1 MIFNASFMLQYALQ
15 AFLIAAEKPKLGLFS
30 TVAAGVTN
38 MVFDALFIAVF
49 KWGVAGA
56 AVATGLSQCIG
67 AVIPLIYF
75 LRENNSPL
83 KLTKTRFE
91 LRPILKACG
100 NGSSEMVSNATSAVI
115 GIIYNF
121 QLLKHAGENGV
132 ASYGVLMYLQ
142 FAFVAVFIGY
152 SMGSAPI
159 ISYHY
164 GAENLAELKGL
175 LKKSKLLMFITGAFM
190 VVAAQVLAVPLAKLF
205 VGYSQELFTMTVRAL
220 RISTVSFVIVGFNIF
235 ASGFF
240 TALNDGGVSA
250 AISFLRTFIF
260 KMAAILF
267 LPLILGLDGIWLAD
281 VTAEISAF
289 GISLIFLFAKRKK
302 YQYM

>member
-1 MIFNASFMLQYALQ
+1 
-15 AFLIAAEKPKLGLFS
+15 
-30 TVAAGVTN
+30 

-164 GAENLAELKGL
+164 GAENLAEH
-175 LKKSKLLMFITGAFM
+175 
-190 VVAAQVLAVPLAKLF
+190 
-205 VGYSQELFTMTVRAL
+205 ER
-220 RISTVSFVIVGFNIF
+220 
-235 ASGFF
+235 
-240 TALNDGGVSA
+240 TA
-250 AISFLRTFIF
+250 
-260 KMAAILF
+260 
-267 LPLILGLDGIWLAD
+267 
-281 VTAEISAF
+281 
-289 GISLIFLFAKRKK
+289 
-302 YQYM
+302 